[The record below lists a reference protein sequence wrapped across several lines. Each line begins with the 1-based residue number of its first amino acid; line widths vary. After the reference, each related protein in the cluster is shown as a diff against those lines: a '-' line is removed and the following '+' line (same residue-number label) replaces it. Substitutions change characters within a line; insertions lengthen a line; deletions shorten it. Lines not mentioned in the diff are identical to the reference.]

1 MREKGRKRH
10 TKCPAAAQLS
20 AITRLTGSDKWA
32 LTPALLIALFSCCH
46 AHVLLRTHTHTLSY
60 FLRFMNHASGCHACK
75 RPVHTTVCFGYW
87 TCTDLCFH
95 WPASPRNTL
104 PQLQSSLIIS
114 CLLSVSPSPFLQ
126 QHQCACDKGLESS
139 FKSRSLLGLGWR
151 QAQKENLNPSN
162 QRGSQWDLNISGRT
176 RTRQSKKEW
185 GWIQIKPNAKYSVV
199 QIAFTIRITDSD
211 GLLSQAPLFS
221 APGITVFSLACSPRI
236 KDLDFGH
243 FNHWM
248 C

>member
-1 MREKGRKRH
+1 MHR
-10 TKCPAAAQLS
+10 CA
-20 AITRLTGSDKWA
+20 
-32 LTPALLIALFSCCH
+32 
-46 AHVLLRTHTHTLSY
+46 HTHCH
-60 FLRFMNHASGCHACK
+60 FLGFMNHASGCHACK
-75 RPVHTTVCFGYW
+75 RPVHTTVCSGYW

-95 WPASPRNTL
+95 WPVSPRNTL

-162 QRGSQWDLNISGRT
+162 QRGAQWDLNFSGRT

-185 GWIQIKPNAKYSVV
+185 GWIQIKPKAKYSVV

-211 GLLSQAPLFS
+211 GFLSRAPLFS
-221 APGITVFSLACSPRI
+221 APRITVFSLACSPRI
-236 KDLDFGH
+236 KDLDFGL